1 MKSFMSPGMMVKTK
15 ATSITESELKMNLFC
30 ISNKRKSCWNAGT
43 KPTRLHAYE
52 QSISEI
58 KPVDN
63 KSFYAFFS
71 SLTYW
76 WVWEESAFLFK
87 FLFKA
92 LRYDWREDTSNRFT
106 RILKPLKNSNKL
118 LSSHLINIADS
129 TKLEMSK
136 NLLSK

>member
-15 ATSITESELKMNLFC
+15 ATSITESELKMNQFC

-63 KSFYAFFS
+63 KSFYAFFFLLLLIDEFEKRVHFYS
-71 SLTYW
+71 SFFSKLYAMI
-76 WVWEESAFLFK
+76 EEKIPGIDSQGF
-87 FLFKA
+87 
-92 LRYDWREDTSNRFT
+92 
-106 RILKPLKNSNKL
+106 
-118 LSSHLINIADS
+118 SSR
-129 TKLEMSK
+129 
-136 NLLSK
+136 

>member
-1 MKSFMSPGMMVKTK
+1 MSPGMMVKTK

-63 KSFYAFFS
+63 KSFLCIFFLLLIDEFEKRVNFYSSFFS
-71 SLTYW
+71 KVYAMN
-76 WVWEESAFLFK
+76 EEKIPVIDSQGF
-87 FLFKA
+87 
-92 LRYDWREDTSNRFT
+92 
-106 RILKPLKNSNKL
+106 
-118 LSSHLINIADS
+118 SSR
-129 TKLEMSK
+129 
-136 NLLSK
+136 